1 MTDYARPDTLDQ
13 ALGLLAAGG
22 WRVLAGGTDL
32 YPATQRQA
40 LGFAVLDLTALPG
53 MAEIRETPEGL
64 CIGAGVTWSALAAA
78 NLPPACAGLQQA
90 ARQVGGWQIQNA
102 GTVGGNLC
110 NASPAADGAPPLLVL
125 EAELELAS
133 PRGPRRLPLV
143 EFLTGARQTA
153 LAADELLLALHLPRK
168 ALAGRS
174 AFQKLGAR
182 AHLVISIAMV
192 AARLR
197 LEGGVIAELALS
209 AGACAPTARRL
220 AAAETACRGL
230 PLAEALARITP
241 DLLAADLDPINDVR
255 GSAAY
260 RLEAAAELTRRAMME
275 AVA

>member
-1 MTDYARPDTLDQ
+1 MTDYARPETLDH

-32 YPATQRQA
+32 YPATPRRA
-40 LGFAVLDLTALPG
+40 LDFAALDLTALPG
-53 MAEIRETPEGL
+53 MTAITETPEGL
-64 CIGAGVTWSALAAA
+64 RIGAGATWSALAAA
-78 NLPPACAGLQQA
+78 DLPPACAALQHA
-90 ARQVGGWQIQNA
+90 SRQVGGWQIQNA
-102 GTVGGNLC
+102 GTIGGNLC

-133 PRGPRRLPLV
+133 PRGPRRLPLA
-143 EFLTGARQTA
+143 EFLTGVRQTA
-153 LAADELLLALHLPRK
+153 LAVDELLLAVHLPRK
-168 ALAGRS
+168 ALTGRS

-241 DLLAADLDPINDVR
+241 DLLAADLAPIDDVR

-260 RLEAAAELTRRAMME
+260 RLEAAAELTRRTME
-275 AVA
+275 ASA